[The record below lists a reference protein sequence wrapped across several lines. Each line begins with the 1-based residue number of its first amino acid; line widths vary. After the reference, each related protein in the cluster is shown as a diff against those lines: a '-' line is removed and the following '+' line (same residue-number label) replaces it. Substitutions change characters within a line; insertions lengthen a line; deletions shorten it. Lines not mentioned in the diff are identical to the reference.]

1 MRKSSRSPMDSASS
15 GCPCGLVTM
24 TLTSFLVAVL
34 LGSFATASAPGG
46 QEPPS
51 TNVTSNQTIDLAAG
65 DGVERENRGTV
76 HSVSP
81 TSGEIPARPDR
92 AGVRPGASVMRRG
105 ATPERMPPHS
115 AVSTPWYRSGLVA
128 LMIVLGVVW
137 LAYKAVRRWIPA
149 VRAGE
154 SDVLQVVARTTL
166 APKQHL
172 ALIRVGRQFVL
183 VGVSPDRVDR
193 LCVIDE
199 AEDVS
204 DLAVRTNGAAEQK
217 TRFDE
222 ELVREVSE
230 YDREPVLESPERH
243 SLDSAAPD
251 RRSSLKA
258 LLDRLRTLQKA

>member
-1 MRKSSRSPMDSASS
+1 MRKSSHSHLDSGSS
-15 GCPCGLVTM
+15 GLPCGLVT
-24 TLTSFLVAVL
+24 LTWTSCLVAVS
-34 LGSFATASAPGG
+34 LGSLAMASERGG

-51 TNVTSNQTIDLAAG
+51 TNVTSNQTIDLTAG
-65 DGVERENRGTV
+65 DGLERENHGTEQA
-76 HSVSP
+76 VSP
-81 TSGEIPARPDR
+81 TGGEIPARPDR
-92 AGVRPGASVMRRG
+92 AGVRPGTSVMRRG
-105 ATPERMPPHS
+105 ATPERSPPLS

-128 LMIVLGVVW
+128 LIIVLGVVW
-137 LAYKAVRRWIPA
+137 LAYRAVRRWIPA

-154 SDVLQVVARTTL
+154 SDVLRVVARTTL

-199 AEDVS
+199 AEEVS
-204 DLAVRTNGAAEQK
+204 DLAVRTNGAAGRK
-217 TRFDE
+217 SRFDE

-230 YDREPVLESPERH
+230 YDREPILEPLERN
-243 SLDSAAPD
+243 SVDLPAPD

-258 LLDRLRTLQKA
+258 LLNRLRTLQKA